1 MPEQRPSPI
10 TQAAMASMAGAR
22 TPRLRQLGEALVRHL
37 HAFVAEIEPT
47 QAEWAEAIAFLTR
60 TGQTCTP
67 SRQEF
72 ILLSDVLGVSMLV
85 DEINHRAAHAAT
97 SSTVVGPFYR
107 PDPPVCPL
115 GTDIGMG
122 APGTPMLVDCTVR
135 AAGGQPLAGVT
146 VDTWQADEE
155 GFYDVQRADLQDSGA
170 TALRGRFHTGVDG
183 RFWFWTVVPAD
194 YPIPADGPVGDLL
207 TAFGRHPYRP
217 AHVHFRLA
225 HPDYRELIT
234 HVFLPGSPYLASDA
248 VFGVKPDLI
257 QAIDRHPPGAAP
269 DGRLLEVEYMTL
281 GYDFSLSPAAG

>member
-1 MPEQRPSPI
+1 MPEQPPSPI
-10 TQAAMASMAGAR
+10 SRAVLASMGGAR
-22 TPRLRQLGEALVRHL
+22 TPRLGQIGEALVRHL

-47 QAEWAEAIAFLTR
+47 QAEWADAIAFLTR

-85 DEINHRAAHAAT
+85 DELNHRADESAT

-107 PDPPVCPL
+107 SDPPVCPL
-115 GTDIGMG
+115 GTDIGGG
-122 APGTPMLVDCTVR
+122 AAGTPMLVDGTVR
-135 AAGGQPLAGVT
+135 SGGEPLADT
-146 VDTWQADEE
+146 IVDTWQADDD
-155 GFYDVQRADLQDSGA
+155 GFYDVQRDDLPGDA
-170 TALRGRFHTGVDG
+170 TALRARFQTGADG

-225 HPDYRELIT
+225 HPEHRELIT

-257 QAIDRHPPGAAP
+257 QAVDRHPPGVAP
-269 DGRLLEVEYMTL
+269 DGRPMAVEYVTL
-281 GYDFSLSPAAG
+281 GYDFTLSRL